1 MQTLWG
7 VLTRAAGSQPDPKDG
22 GRIPWATAAI
32 AAKLGPAIQAV
43 VSASSPFPPS
53 LFPPLTGNQAAAA
66 PLPPQPAVP
75 AAPGRSEPGAL
86 GGPQPGSLEGIVKI
100 ADANGFSDVHLGV
113 GEEPRYRSRGEM
125 VRTGWPITDAATFS
139 GWMREMLS
147 PAQVDGFG
155 RDKEFDGS
163 HAFPFVRVRINL
175 LDSLRGPAMVL
186 RLIPQQIATLEDL
199 QLPSVLQ
206 ELASRPKGLVLIT
219 GPTGSGKSTTLA
231 AMIDWINRN
240 RSCHIL
246 TIEDPVE
253 FVHQSRQSL
262 IRHREV
268 GQHTRQFHNALRAAL
283 REDPDVILI
292 GEIRDGETLATA
304 IEASQ
309 TGHLVF
315 GTLHT
320 NSAVKTVERVLGM
333 VPPNEQ
339 ESIRRAVSESLLG
352 VVAQG
357 LLKTTDGKRAAFH
370 DILINTDACKDY
382 IQRGELVEIEE
393 IMARSS
399 FDGMQTAN
407 QALQTLVEQGRVA
420 AEDAIA
426 QSLKPNELAQALRG
440 KT

>member
-1 MQTLWG
+1 M
-7 VLTRAAGSQPDPKDG
+7 
-22 GRIPWATAAI
+22 
-32 AAKLGPAIQAV
+32 

-53 LFPPLTGNQAAAA
+53 LFPSLAGNAPAPTPEQA
-66 PLPPQPAVP
+66 PPIQ
-75 AAPGRSEPGAL
+75 SSHTPGAL
-86 GGPQPGSLEGIVKI
+86 NGPQPSSLEGIVKI
-100 ADANGFSDVHLGV
+100 ADTNGFSDVHLGV
-113 GEEPRYRSRGEM
+113 GEEPRYRARGEM
-125 VRTGWPITDAATFS
+125 LRTGWPITDATTFH
-139 GWMREMLS
+139 GWLREMLS
-147 PAQVDGFG
+147 PAQIDGFE
-155 RDKEFDGS
+155 REKEFDGS

-175 LDSLRGPAMVL
+175 MDSLRGPAMVL
-186 RLIPQQIATLEDL
+186 RLIPQQIASLEDL
-199 QLPSVLQ
+199 NLPPVLQ
-206 ELASRPKGLVLIT
+206 DLASRPKGLVLIT

-253 FVHQSRQSL
+253 FVHESRQSL

-352 VVAQG
+352 VIAQG

-382 IQRGELVEIEE
+382 IQRGELAEIEE
-393 IMARSS
+393 IMARSG

-407 QALQTLVEQGRVA
+407 QALQQLVEQGRVVA
-420 AEDAIA
+420 DDALA
-426 QSLKPNELAQALRG
+426 QSLRPNELAQALRG
-440 KT
+440 KS